1 MKKILTII
9 LSLLLF
15 SNLFGQ
21 QIDTLKV
28 IVLSPNKI
36 EVSENCLEEYHK
48 IQKDY
53 LDKRK
58 DVKLKKSEE
67 KQSNIEDYNKLPEY
81 SRIMFDNE
89 FNFYDDLT
97 IDNYVSMAVREYV
110 SYRLYKPFKIK
121 PRLVLVSKRTSVSDL
136 NNYSE
141 IDKGSQNFFIINF
154 PTVKVFKENGE
165 IKVQTEIELYS
176 RKTNEILLSKE
187 NIGNQKSELTDYP
200 ICSGENLDCA
210 IVNSVYPE
218 LYNIIKIISER
229 NADKK

>member
-1 MKKILTII
+1 
-9 LSLLLF
+9 
-15 SNLFGQ
+15 
-21 QIDTLKV
+21 
-28 IVLSPNKI
+28 
-36 EVSENCLEEYHK
+36 
-48 IQKDY
+48 
-53 LDKRK
+53 
-58 DVKLKKSEE
+58 
-67 KQSNIEDYNKLPEY
+67 
-81 SRIMFDNE
+81 
-89 FNFYDDLT
+89 LT